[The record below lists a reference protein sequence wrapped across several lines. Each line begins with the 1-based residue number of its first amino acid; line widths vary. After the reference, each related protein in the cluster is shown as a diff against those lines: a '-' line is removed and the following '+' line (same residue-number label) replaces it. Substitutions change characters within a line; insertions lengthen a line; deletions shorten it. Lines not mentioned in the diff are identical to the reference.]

1 MSAGVEDSDG
11 GTARTGTAGT
21 GTAGTGT
28 AHTGAGRDDI
38 GHPGPGRTGTGLVPA
53 APAESPTTAAGS
65 KTAKHHHHVL
75 IEPDEDRW
83 AWRRRIRQNPHK
95 LRMYRVAVG
104 FAGLLLICLGLVTGP
119 LPGPGGIPLVLLGL
133 AIWSSEFEWAYR
145 LRQRFKAEIR
155 KFRGWTTRR
164 KVAFWAVFCAVCAS
178 LGYGYLLVLGV
189 PFWMPEVGAVL
200 LEQLPGVHEQR

>member
-11 GTARTGTAGT
+11 GTARAGHL
-21 GTAGTGT
+21 GP
-28 AHTGAGRDDI
+28 AHTNT
-38 GHPGPGRTGTGLVPA
+38 GRTGTGLAPS
-53 APAESPTTAAGS
+53 APAEPPTTVAGP
-65 KTAKHHHHVL
+65 KAHKHHHHVL

-95 LRMYRVAVG
+95 LRIYRVVVG
-104 FAGLLLICLGLVTGP
+104 FAGLLLICLGLLTGP

-155 KFRGWTTRR
+155 KFRGWSTRR
-164 KVAFWAVFCAVCAS
+164 KVAFWLVFFAVCAS
-178 LGYGYLLVLGV
+178 LGYCYLLVLGV
-189 PFWMPEVGAVL
+189 PFWMPDVGATL
-200 LEQLPGVHEQR
+200 LEELPGVHEQR